1 MYRFI
6 LLFFILGQAHFVVAQ
21 QHRVVVKDLSGQ
33 FKLFS
38 DGAYV
43 NPDSVSLESNTIYIG
58 VDAAEFK
65 GDFLE
70 FENAQPLVLFINGQL
85 AANLEAGK
93 RKFNLDSLSSIYTSE
108 LTLAIHH
115 QQKARPDC
123 AVKIIAFVSAVR
135 ADDDLAER
143 NRNRFHDFS
152 IIAFGVLM
160 TCFVLL
166 YRSNPQL
173 LFDYLNFIKLFS
185 GQEREE
191 NVLSTKIVASGN
203 LLFYGIGSMLLS
215 FLLLAINF
223 YARGSW
229 SWLQVNDY
237 YSVTRLL
244 FSWVSLSV
252 FIFALLILKS
262 LIVFSFSR
270 LFDFAEAATIQFFNF
285 IRLVFMI
292 SLLIGVL
299 LIIYFV
305 FGVAAKQSFMR
316 LFDVMSW
323 VLAFW
328 IPIVFLKLLKRSP
341 YSTFHLF
348 SYLCATEI
356 FPVVIVVKLLFL

>member
-1 MYRFI
+1 MLRFI
-6 LLFFILGQAHFVVAQ
+6 LLFFILVQALFVSAQ

-38 DGAYV
+38 KGEYL
-43 NPDSVSLESNTIYIG
+43 NPDSVSPESNTIYIG
-58 VDAAEFK
+58 VDADEFK
-65 GDFLE
+65 GNFVE
-70 FENAQPLVLFINGQL
+70 IENEEPLLLFINGQL
-85 AANLEAGK
+85 AAHLAAGK
-93 RKFNLDSLSSIYTSE
+93 KIFNLDSLSSGYTSQ
-108 LTLAIHH
+108 LTFALHN
-115 QQKARPDC
+115 QLKSKPDC
-123 AVKIIAFVSAVR
+123 AVKIIAFVSA
-135 ADDDLAER
+135 ASDDYDLAER

-152 IIAFGVLM
+152 IIACGILLVF
-160 TCFVLL
+160 FVLL

-185 GQEREE
+185 VQEREE

-203 LLFYGIGSMLLS
+203 LLFYGIASMLLS
-215 FLLLAINF
+215 FLLMAVNF

-229 SWLQVNDY
+229 SWMQDKDY
-237 YSVTRLL
+237 QDVARLL
-244 FSWVSLSV
+244 FSWISLSV
-252 FIFALLILKS
+252 FLFALLILKS

-305 FGVAAKQSFMR
+305 FEVSVKQSFMN
-316 LFDVMSW
+316 LFYVMSW
-323 VLAFW
+323 VFAFW
-328 IPIVFLKLLKRSP
+328 IPIVFLKLLKRSS